1 MKKFISIILVALFAL
16 TTVSLTACGSI
27 NDSEVAI
34 LWGDDGAVTAPDSL
48 INCIE
53 RAMYIESISYKHYGA
68 NKNADKQ
75 YDQAKEAIDAGCAA
89 LIIDII
95 NPLDAGKFVELA
107 KAKSVPVI
115 FIGTVAD
122 SVIESYDKCF
132 SISADNSTIA
142 SSQGTLIASY
152 ISANFKDL
160 DRDGDGKISY
170 VSFSANASI
179 DYANDLLKNGT
190 REGEPSFMDNLANLM
205 DADYAV
211 EGGTGLSSILGQET
225 KRTEL
230 IALDV
235 AASENVGDTVA
246 SLVSG
251 EKVSVELI
259 VTDNDFSAFEALKA
273 LQAKDY
279 NTDKLKTH
287 YIPIFTAGFEMDYKQ
302 YVLENAPEGEEERK
316 EFYEANKFLCDL
328 TVVEEDDVEILIWN
342 TKNVIGSGRIAGT
355 VIEDQDTI
363 AGAIAALCRNLIK
376 NKSAFDGLNEDYVSE
391 SGRKYLIPYIAN

>member
-1 MKKFISIILVALFAL
+1 MKKFLSIILVAILAL
-16 TTVSLTACGSI
+16 SAISLTACGSI

-34 LWGDDGAVTAPDSL
+34 LWVDDGSVTAPDSL

-53 RAMYIESISYKHYGA
+53 RAMYIESISYRHYGA
-68 NKNADKQ
+68 DRNAETQ
-75 YDQAKEAIDAGCAA
+75 YDQAKSAIDAGCAA
-89 LIIDII
+89 LIIELV
-95 NPLDAGKFVELA
+95 NPTEAAKFVELA

-132 SISADNSTIA
+132 SIAADNKSIA
-142 SSQGTLIASY
+142 KSQGTLIASY

-179 DYANDLLKNGT
+179 DFANDLLKNGT
-190 REGEPSFMDNLANLM
+190 RKGEPTFMDNLANLTK
-205 DADYAV
+205 ADYAI
-211 EGGTGLSSILGQET
+211 EGGTGLSNILGQET

-230 IALDV
+230 VKLDV

-259 VTDNDFSAFEALKA
+259 VTDNDYTAFKA
-273 LQAKDY
+273 LQALQAQDY

-287 YIPIFTAGFEMDYKQ
+287 YLPIFTAGFEMDYKQ
-302 YVLENAPEGEEERK
+302 YVLENAPESEDEK
-316 EFYEANKFLCDL
+316 KAYYEDNKFLCDL
-328 TVVEEDDVEILIWN
+328 TTVEEADVEIMIWN
-342 TKNVIGSGRIAGT
+342 TKNVISSGRIAGT

-363 AGAIAALCRNLIK
+363 AGAIAAVCRNLIK
-376 NKSAFDGLNEDYVSE
+376 NKSAFDGLNADYVSE